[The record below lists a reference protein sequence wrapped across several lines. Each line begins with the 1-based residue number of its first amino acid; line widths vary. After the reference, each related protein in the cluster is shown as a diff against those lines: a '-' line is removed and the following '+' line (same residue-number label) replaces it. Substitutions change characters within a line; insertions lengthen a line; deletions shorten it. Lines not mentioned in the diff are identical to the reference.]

1 MRNFFSVLMTTTAI
15 MVAVPVM
22 GQQTQ
27 QEPVA
32 SGPQVNASPSASRA
46 DAEQIGPQDAPPAE
60 DSSNAEIIVTG
71 SSIRGV
77 APTGSSLVSVTR
89 QDIIATGANTTT
101 ELLRS
106 VPQLGSF
113 GGSGNNNGQ
122 NSANFVDQPAIHGVG
137 VGNGGGGLTLVLVD
151 GLRLPG
157 AGINQTAPDPSAIPP
172 SAIERVEVVAD
183 GASSIYGSDAV
194 AGVVNF
200 ILRRNVEGIETA
212 GRVGFGDGYRTYN
225 GSILAGKKWD
235 TGSILADYEYSEN
248 TAVSGTERNYYY
260 MRTPSTLCS
269 PANVT
274 ANGVTYGLS
283 AAGARAGAPNQ
294 CDTNKAND
302 LYPAQ
307 HRHQG
312 LVSIRQE
319 LSSGIEVHARTIYS
333 QRELTSRQAISGG
346 NVSSGGLNLTVT
358 SGPFYNAAVGLG
370 IPAGPQ
376 QVTYNPE
383 ADLGA
388 TVRNRISTETWSTN
402 AGVTAKLGG
411 DWRGSVDLNY
421 GRERDDITQR
431 GIDQALL
438 INLVNAGVY
447 NPYGI
452 GAANDPA
459 LVARVGDYRTRYF
472 GQQEVKEAIAKVDGS
487 LFSLPGGSIKAAVGG
502 GLREER
508 FYANTDTGPDGGAIQ
523 TESSGKRKS
532 YSVYGELFV
541 PLFGDTNAITAFQ
554 RLDVSL
560 SARYDHYNDVGGTTN
575 PKIGVNWTPVRGL
588 VLHGS
593 YGTSFHAPSL
603 ADAGTAI
610 DTRVI
615 RFADFTGSTSPGA
628 YSILLAGGNRLKP
641 ETATTWSLGADFKP
655 AFLPGFKATATYFNI
670 DYKNVITFPGFNPV
684 SEPTNPTYDPYRVYA
699 PTAAQVLAATA
710 GIRHDGLSYP
720 DVAALP
726 TAIYD
731 LRRQNFA
738 RQKIDGLDF
747 DVSYARSTS
756 AGDFNV
762 GATGTWLWGFDQQIN
777 GSDVVTSR
785 LRTGYAINF
794 KARGRIA
801 YANGPVDGA
810 VFVNYIN
817 DYTNVVDQSRVGSFT
832 TVDLHL
838 GLKLPIGGILSDPQI
853 TLDATNL
860 FDKNPPFFYDPST
873 TAYGFDP
880 NNASALGR
888 VVSIGL
894 RTKL

>member
-1 MRNFFSVLMTTTAI
+1 MNGKKFISILMASSAI
-15 MVAVPVM
+15 LVTVPAFA
-22 GQQTQ
+22 Q
-27 QEPVA
+27 
-32 SGPQVNASPSASRA
+32 
-46 DAEQIGPQDAPPAE
+46 QDATQSTPASDVQQGVTPDPALTE
-60 DSSNAEIIVTG
+60 DASTADIIVTG
-71 SSIRGV
+71 SSIRGI

-89 QDIIATGANTTT
+89 QDIAATGASTTT

-113 GGSGNNNGQ
+113 GASGGNNGQ

-194 AGVVNF
+194 AGVINF
-200 ILRRNVEGIETA
+200 ILRRNVDGVETS

-225 GSILAGKKWD
+225 ASILAGTKWS
-235 TGSILADYEYSEN
+235 TGSIMADYEYSQN
-248 TAVSGTERNYYY
+248 TAVNGTERDYYY

-274 ANGVTYGLS
+274 VGGTTYGLTS
-283 AAGARAGAPNQ
+283 TGPRAGVANQ
-294 CDTNKAND
+294 CDVNKAND

-312 LVSIRQE
+312 LISITQE
-319 LSSGIEVHARTIYS
+319 LGSGIEFHARTIYS
-333 QRELTSRQAISGG
+333 ARELSSHQAISGG

-358 SGPFYNAAVGLG
+358 SGPFYNAVVASGV
-370 IPAGPQ
+370 PAGPQ
-376 QVTYNPE
+376 QVTYNPTN
-383 ADLGA
+383 DLGA
-388 TVRNRISTETWSTN
+388 TVNNRISTKTWSTTG
-402 AGVTAKLGG
+402 GVSADLGG
-411 DWRGSVDLNY
+411 GWRGAIDLNY
-421 GRERDDITQR
+421 GRERDNITQV
-431 GIDQALL
+431 GINQALL
-438 INLVNAGVY
+438 TSLVTAGTY
-447 NPYGI
+447 NPYGV
-452 GAANDPA
+452 GAANNPT
-459 LVARVGDYRTRYF
+459 LVAQVGDYRTRYY
-472 GQQEVKEAIAKVDGS
+472 GQQQVKEAIAKVDGS
-487 LFSLPGGSIKAAVGG
+487 LFDLPGGAVKAAFGG
-502 GLREER
+502 SVREES

-523 TESSGKRKS
+523 NESFGKRKS

-541 PLFGDTNAITAFQ
+541 PVFGDANAMTMVQ
-554 RLDVSL
+554 KLDVSL

-575 PKIGVNWTPVRGL
+575 PKIGINWTPTPGL
-588 VLHGS
+588 VIHGS

-615 RFADFTGSTSPGA
+615 RFPDFTGSTVPGA
-628 YSILLAGGNRLKP
+628 YSIILAGGNQLKP

-655 AFLPGFKATATYFNI
+655 EALPGFKATVTYFNI

-684 SEPTNPTYDPYRVYA
+684 SEPNNPTFDPYRVYA
-699 PTAAQVLAATA
+699 PTAAQVLAATN

-720 DVAALP
+720 DVAGLP

-747 DVSYARSTS
+747 DVGYARSTS
-756 AGDFNV
+756 IGNVNV
-762 GATGTWLWGFDQQIN
+762 GVSGTWLWGFDQQIN

-785 LRTGYAINF
+785 LHTGYAVNF
-794 KARGRIA
+794 KARGRVG
-801 YANGPVDGA
+801 YASGPFDGT

-817 DYTNVVDQSRVGSFT
+817 KYKNVVDDSTVKAFT

-838 GLKLPIGGILSDPQI
+838 GLKLPFGGIVSDPQLSI
-853 TLDATNL
+853 DVNNL
-860 FDKNPPFFYDPST
+860 FDKSPPYFYDTST
-873 TAYGFDP
+873 SAYGFDP
-880 NNASALGR
+880 ANASALGR
-888 VVSIGL
+888 VVSIGI
-894 RTKL
+894 RAKI